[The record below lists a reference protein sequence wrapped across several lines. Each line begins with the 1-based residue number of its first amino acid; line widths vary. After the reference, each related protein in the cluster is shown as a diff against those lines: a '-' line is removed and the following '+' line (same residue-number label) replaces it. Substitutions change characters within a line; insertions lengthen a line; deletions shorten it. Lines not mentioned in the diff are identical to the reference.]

1 MLCKLKT
8 ILTFSSR
15 TDTNLSQPED
25 QSLIN
30 NEDNRFLVVE
40 LCVVSALEC
49 LSFRSDVEEGPQPLG
64 KPCDVEM
71 ERMDPPTHKTN
82 SAPPS
87 KRKKA
92 RTEDDIEEVLV
103 RNLKHLE
110 ERADDEEELFGKTV
124 AATLRRF
131 SLRQRAVA
139 KMRIQTML
147 LDIEFPDDAYTHPQR
162 TMFNQCI

>member
-92 RTEDDIEEVLV
+92 RTEDDIEE
-103 RNLKHLE
+103 
-110 ERADDEEELFGKTV
+110 ELFGKTV

-147 LDIEFPDDAYTHPQR
+147 LDIEFPDEAYTHPY
-162 TMFNQCI
+162 NV